1 MDEDPRNRRLGV
13 WLIGARGAISTCVA
27 YGLGGLRQGLIE
39 PTGIATARD
48 PFARLPFIGFDEIV
62 LGGHEVAVGD
72 MSRSSAELVRH
83 GVLPEKLV
91 EASSAEAAAF
101 DARIRPG
108 ILDGPDVGRG
118 DLDPASARLGS
129 ATPREQIECM
139 REDIE
144 TFRREQEVD
153 RVVVVYVAS
162 TESWREERPEW
173 ASLSRLEET
182 LDAGAELPASSLY
195 AYAALRA
202 GAPFVNFTPNRGSSL
217 GALRELARELGLPH
231 CGNDGKTGETLMKT
245 ALAPMFMARA
255 LRVLSWQGYNMLG
268 NRDGEV
274 LNDPAR
280 RESKKRNK
288 DEALRGIL
296 SDPEMHTQVS
306 IDFVPSL
313 HDWKTAWD
321 FVHFEGFLGAKMSLQ
336 FTWAGSDSA
345 LAAPLVIDLVRLA
358 DFANAR
364 GEVGEMEHTA
374 CYFKSP
380 LTADGHVDH
389 DFHAQYRALLAY
401 VEGHLA

>member
-1 MDEDPRNRRLGV
+1 MDQAPPNRRLGL

-48 PFARLPFIGFDEIV
+48 PFARLPLVGFDEIV

-83 GVLPEKLV
+83 GVLSEKLV
-91 EASSAEAAAF
+91 EASSAEAAAL

-108 ILDGPDVGRG
+108 VLDGPDVGHA
-118 DLDPASARLGS
+118 DLDPASARLG
-129 ATPREQIECM
+129 AAPPREQIEHL
-139 REDIE
+139 REDLE

-153 RVVVVYVAS
+153 RVIVVYVAS
-162 TESWREERPEW
+162 TESWREDRPEW
-173 ASLSRLEET
+173 ESLERLEES
-182 LDAGAELPASSLY
+182 LDGGGELPASSIY

-202 GAPFVNFTPNRGSSL
+202 GAPFVNFTPNKGSSL

-231 CGNDGKTGETLMKT
+231 CGSDGKTGETLMKT
-245 ALAPMFMARA
+245 ALAPMFAARA
-255 LRVLSWQGYNMLG
+255 LRVLAWQGYNMLG

-274 LNDPAR
+274 LNDPVR

-288 DEALRGIL
+288 DEALRAIL
-296 SDPEMHTQVS
+296 CDPEMHTEVG

-321 FVHFEGFLGAKMSLQ
+321 FVHFEGFLGTKMSLQ

-345 LAAPLVIDLVRLA
+345 LAAPLVIDLVRLT
-358 DFANAR
+358 DFAASR
-364 GEVGEMEHTA
+364 SEVGEMEHTA

-380 LTADGHVDH
+380 LIAEGRPNH
-389 DFHAQYRALLAY
+389 DFHAQFRQLLEY
-401 VEGHLA
+401 VEGHID